1 LVAHGR
7 LPIVQDMDSIKTS
20 LPAASPVPSLPWRD
34 LIGRIVTRLRAL
46 GRNDEQRFLDAATD
60 LGDFERRQRLL
71 ERHGLPPADWP
82 TR

>member
-1 LVAHGR
+1 
-7 LPIVQDMDSIKTS
+7 MDSIKTS
-20 LPAASPVPSLPWRD
+20 LPAVTSAPSFPWRAVV
-34 LIGRIVTRLRAL
+34 GRIATRLRAL
-46 GRNDEQRFLDAATD
+46 GRNDEQRFLDAAAD